1 MIKVTQKMIEAV
13 RAQRGLVGVFAAA
26 DEIKSEIE
34 AVLKLIDSVPD
45 EVRELETLDNEEL
58 RRVMAGPKEAPIGTD
73 VWRHECGCCFST
85 YAELVA
91 DGAIEAWHP

>member
-1 MIKVTQKMIEAV
+1 MIKVTQKMREALK
-13 RAQRGLVGVFAAA
+13 RKLQPTPFEPTMDDAL
-26 DEIKSEIE
+26 E
-34 AVLKLIDSVPD
+34 AVLKLIDPVPN
-45 EVRELETLDNEEL
+45 EVRELETLDNEEM

-91 DGAIEAWHP
+91 DGAIERWQA